1 MTGITKRKAV
11 LLGLAALAG
20 IGAAPPANRA
30 NWNNTVA
37 VTPAGTHVLGNPA
50 AKVKL
55 VEYVSYTCPH
65 CAHFE
70 REGESALRVG
80 YVAPGKVSV
89 EVRNFVRDPIDMAAA
104 LLTNCGD
111 SRRFFLRHTAFLRG
125 QDRWLATMQNAGQ
138 LQRQRWQSA
147 DFKARMRFIATDFGF
162 YAIAASQGIDR
173 KTADVCLADEAKARR
188 LAENTRAGEDLGVRG
203 TPSFLINGN
212 LLTGTHEWQALELQ
226 LQARL

>member
-1 MTGITKRKAV
+1 MRKAV

-20 IGAAPPANRA
+20 IGAASPAPRA

-89 EVRNFVRDPIDMAAA
+89 EVRNYVRDPIDMAAA

-111 SRRFFLRHTAFLRG
+111 PKRFFLRHTAFLRS

-138 LQRQRWQSA
+138 LQRQRWQTA

-162 YAIAASQGIDR
+162 YAIAASRGVNR
-173 KTADVCLADEAKARR
+173 AAADVCLADEAKARR
-188 LAENTRAGEDLGVRG
+188 LAEGTRAGEALGVRG
-203 TPSFLINGN
+203 TPSFLIDGN
-212 LLTGTHEWQALELQ
+212 LLSGTHDWQALELQ